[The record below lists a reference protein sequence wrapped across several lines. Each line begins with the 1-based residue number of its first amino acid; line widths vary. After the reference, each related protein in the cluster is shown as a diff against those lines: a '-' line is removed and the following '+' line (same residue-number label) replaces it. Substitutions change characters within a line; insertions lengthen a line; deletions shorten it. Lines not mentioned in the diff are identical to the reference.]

1 MNIRILATT
10 TCALLTTLVVAATA
24 EAASK
29 KLPFKNDTGQA
40 ANDLH
45 IEFKQGVTPKLESGS
60 YGAFDN
66 YNSSPGSS
74 SAEFDG
80 GSVAN
85 GATTKIRFE
94 NGGPKI
100 TVKKW
105 WWTKDGNRIGSIHT
119 ALAGASLSIDQTDL
133 NIGETVTVSAEAVGD
148 ELTGGEF
155 LVDWLVTLPDQN
167 VLGMPPLL
175 LPPPGLGITCELQA
189 MTLRTNG
196 LMPGPYEISYFA
208 QSLESGEI
216 TEGTSAMQLGNGCS
230 PNE

>member
-1 MNIRILATT
+1 MNIRTFATT
-10 TCALLTTLVVAATA
+10 TAALLTTLVVAGTA

-45 IEFKQGVTPKLESGS
+45 IEFKQGVTPKLEGGS

-80 GSVAN
+80 GSVAD

-119 ALAGASLSIDQTDL
+119 ALAGASLSIDQTEL
-133 NIGETVTVSAEAVGD
+133 NVGETVTVSAETVGD
-148 ELTGGEF
+148 ELSGGEF
-155 LVDWLVTLPDQN
+155 FIDWLVMLPDLS
-167 VLGMPPLL
+167 VMPMPPML
-175 LPPPGLGITCELQA
+175 LPPPGLGLTCQLQA
-189 MTLRTNG
+189 LTMNTGG
-196 LMPGPYEISYFA
+196 LMPGPYEISYVA
-208 QSLESGEI
+208 QSLESGEV
-216 TEGTSAMQLGNGCS
+216 TEGTSALQLGHGCS